1 MLLGP
6 CGIAGSARPAVNVFI
21 IILEYFLTAF
31 WTLHGIASSYLA
43 PLSSHA
49 SFIFQHFHLPLP
61 HRRVIVNRRKELTAF
76 TPEMIIS
83 SYGLATAEAQELT
96 TVAALYFVAPFSSAD
111 GHLAFWT

>member
-1 MLLGP
+1 M
-6 CGIAGSARPAVNVFI
+6 
-21 IILEYFLTAF
+21 
-31 WTLHGIASSYLA
+31 
-43 PLSSHA
+43 PLSFFSTLPFA
-49 SFIFQHFHLPLP
+49 STTPSCRF
-61 HRRVIVNRRKELTAF
+61 VVNRHKELTAF